1 MAAMSR
7 RLPMTDAVANAD
19 HAGFDPELRIDW
31 LDASLFGDGR
41 RGNLGLTILP
51 GKHGVSYRYPGR
63 VYRRELDADLAALRA
78 AGVGRLIL
86 LVEDA
91 ELRHWGDPAI
101 VQRGRANQV
110 EVIRHP
116 IPDGRPPASVEAM
129 QRILEDLREG
139 RASANVAVA
148 CMGGVGRTGTVAACA
163 LVEAGLDA
171 DQAIAAVREARHPG
185 AVETASQQQFVRRFA
200 QARR

>member
-1 MAAMSR
+1 MSDAAR
-7 RLPMTDAVANAD
+7 GPNAD

-31 LDASLFGDGR
+31 LDASRFEDGR
-41 RGNLGLTILP
+41 PGNLGLTILP

-78 AGVGRLIL
+78 AGVRRLVL
-86 LVEDA
+86 LVDDA
-91 ELRHWGDPAI
+91 ELQHWGDPEI
-101 VQRGRANQV
+101 VERGRVNDV
-110 EVIRHP
+110 EVVRHP
-116 IPDGRPPASVEAM
+116 IQDGRPPASIEAM
-129 QRILEDLREG
+129 GRILDDVRDARG
-139 RASANVAVA
+139 SGNVAVA

-163 LVEAGLDA
+163 LVEAGLGA

-185 AVETASQQQFVRRFA
+185 AVETAAQQAFVRRFA

>member
-1 MAAMSR
+1 MSR
-7 RLPMTDAVANAD
+7 RLANAD
-19 HAGFDPELRIDW
+19 HAGFDPELRVDW
-31 LDASLFGDGR
+31 LDASRFEDGR
-41 RGNLGLTILP
+41 PGNLGLTILP
-51 GKHGVSYRYPGR
+51 GKHGASYRYPGR

-78 AGVGRLIL
+78 AGIHRLIL
-86 LVEDA
+86 LVDDA

-101 VQRGRANQV
+101 VERGRVNDL

-116 IPDGRPPASVEAM
+116 IQDGEPPASVEAM
-129 QRILEDLREG
+129 ERILDDVRDG
-139 RASANVAVA
+139 RRSANVAVA

-185 AVETASQQQFVRRFA
+185 AVETVAQQDFVRRFA